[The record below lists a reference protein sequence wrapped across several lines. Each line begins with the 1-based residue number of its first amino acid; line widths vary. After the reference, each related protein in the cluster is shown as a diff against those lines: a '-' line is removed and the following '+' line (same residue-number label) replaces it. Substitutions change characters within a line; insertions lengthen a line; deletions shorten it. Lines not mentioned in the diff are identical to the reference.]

1 MDDCLTLTK
10 FNMLYQVSLSIQY
23 HSLQFV
29 LEQTI
34 VIKKSNNDDHISFI
48 YLKDNIQ
55 FSSI

>member
-29 LEQTI
+29 LEADNRDQEI
-34 VIKKSNNDDHISFI
+34 EQRRPHQL
-48 YLKDNIQ
+48 YL
-55 FSSI
+55 FER